1 MYSPNNGP
9 GLYLSSKTNSLLA
22 VMNTFDIIQ
31 ETSEVTNLPL
41 GKWVHV
47 LLRLEGQYMD
57 VYINGTLAKRK
68 KLAGVPKQNNGS
80 LYVCQNGGFNG
91 YLSNLRYYSYALQ
104 PGEIINVVNQG
115 PSLATSKTEK
125 KTIKSTNPDYLSL
138 DFYLQNAK

>member
-1 MYSPNNGP
+1 
-9 GLYLSSKTNSLLA
+9 
-22 VMNTFDIIQ
+22 MNTFDIIQ

-57 VYINGTLAKRK
+57 IYINGTLAKRK

-115 PSLATSKTEK
+115 PSLAASKAEK
-125 KTIKSTNPDYLSL
+125 KTIKSTKPDYLAL